1 MSARSELGVL
11 LLSLLTVTGLPL
23 AKSLSPAV
31 KSFEEEEAYTRAKR
45 GNILNSVARQQT
57 TREFAA

>member
-23 AKSLSPAV
+23 TKSLSPAV
-31 KSFEEEEAYTRAKR
+31 KSFEEEAYNRAKR
-45 GNILNSVARQQT
+45 GNKLD
-57 TREFAA
+57 